1 MRKKAKDT
9 RMQRLTRWMVE
20 RYFPGMA
27 IYKQVIRKKQRELNV
42 RVRQKKQVTH
52 FVTGLTHTP
61 GGSNAN
67 QG

>member
-9 RMQRLTRWMVE
+9 RMQKLTRWMAA

-27 IYKQVIRKKQRELNV
+27 IYKKVTRKAGVKRRKAV
-42 RVRQKKQVTH
+42 A
-52 FVTGLTHTP
+52 
-61 GGSNAN
+61 NAD